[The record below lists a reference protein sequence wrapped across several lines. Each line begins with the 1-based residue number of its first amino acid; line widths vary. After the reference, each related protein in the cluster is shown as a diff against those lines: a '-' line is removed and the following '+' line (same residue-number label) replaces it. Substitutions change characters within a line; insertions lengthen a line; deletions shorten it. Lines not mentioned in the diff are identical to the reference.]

1 MRRKAPKK
9 EKKDN
14 HVNFRLDDDLAYD
27 RLLTLARQFD
37 LSHNLYAR
45 ECLINLLNEPL
56 ERAELTRRVAAQ
68 EAAVNELRS
77 DLALSVQALLI
88 ASGNYTEQEAHSWV
102 QEQFNV
108 P

>member
-1 MRRKAPKK
+1 MRRKAQT
-9 EKKDN
+9 KDN
-14 HVNFRLDDDLAYD
+14 NVNFRLDDLAQD
-27 RLLTLARQFD
+27 QLLARARQFG

-45 ECLINLLNEPL
+45 ECLINLLNEPV

-68 EAAVNELRS
+68 EAAMMELRI
-77 DLALSVQALLI
+77 DLALSVEALLI

-102 QEQFNV
+102 QSQFNV